1 MLDDNLRH
9 EQLVGS
15 ADCIAALG
23 TICGIAKHSLSVFER
38 DFVNIGFNNAARV
51 EVLRGFLLANPNN
64 RLQILAQDTLP
75 MSQYCPRLMTLLRQ
89 FGHSMFIYQTPRTL
103 QHLTAPFA
111 VADAAHFVRRFHFDS
126 KQGILGS
133 NDGESARLL
142 GSRFLE
148 MWSASRP
155 SAATSTF
162 TL

>member
-1 MLDDNLRH
+1 
-9 EQLVGS
+9 
-15 ADCIAALG
+15 
-23 TICGIAKHSLSVFER
+23 
-38 DFVNIGFNNAARV
+38 
-51 EVLRGFLLANPNN
+51 
-64 RLQILAQDTLP
+64 

-126 KQGILGS
+126 KQGILGN